1 MKKRIKFHTLV
12 FAAVALLLSITL
24 VGRGGNQPPDPA
36 QEAVAG
42 FDNDTNG
49 FVDPGTH
56 AEDQEVFEE
65 VDEIQKG
72 LGPVYNAQS
81 CRECHQNP
89 RTGGI
94 SQITELRAGHFN
106 HSGNF
111 VDAPGGSLINDRAI
125 EGSVQESVP
134 EGEIIRTFRTSLNTF
149 GDGYVEAI
157 DDNYLLSLP
166 VQQFR
171 DSHGAIFGQIN
182 KVPVVEKPGL
192 LRVGRFGW
200 KDQHASLL
208 SFAGDAYLNEIGI
221 TNPLFTTENSSMG
234 RSIQYL
240 NDQNGIPAIQDPA
253 DPMTGLADID
263 FQARFMRST
272 KVPPRLDLSS
282 DPVALA
288 NAQAGEQ
295 IFNQIG
301 CDICHIPT
309 IRTATPAKLLQSN
322 WIKGLTAD
330 QAAVLGN
337 KIIHPFSDF
346 LLHDVGTGD
355 GIVQNGGQSS
365 AFKLRTPPLWG
376 LHTHDRFMHDGASTS
391 LSDAITRHSGEAYR
405 VVRDF
410 NLLRP
415 SDQKRVLAFL
425 KSL

>member
-1 MKKRIKFHTLV
+1 MKKRIKTHTLV
-12 FAAVALLLSITL
+12 FTAVALLLSITL
-24 VGRGGNQPPDPA
+24 VGRGGNQPTDPA

-42 FDNDTNG
+42 FDNETNG
-49 FVDPGTH
+49 FVDPASH
-56 AEDQEVFEE
+56 ASDLEVFEE

-89 RTGGI
+89 RTGGT
-94 SQITELRAGHFN
+94 SQITELRAGHFD
-106 HSGNF
+106 HKGNF
-111 VDAPGGSLINDRAI
+111 VDAPGGSLINDRSI
-125 EGSVQESVP
+125 EASLQESVP
-134 EGEIIRTFRTSLNTF
+134 ESETVRTFRTSLNTF

-157 DDNYLLSLP
+157 DDSFLLSLP
-166 VQQFR
+166 AQQAKET
-171 DSHGAIFGQIN
+171 HGLISGQVI

-192 LRVGRFGW
+192 FRVGRFGW

-221 TNPLFTTENSSMG
+221 TSPLFLTENTSMG
-234 RSIQYL
+234 RSVQFL
-240 NDQNGIPAIQDPA
+240 NDLNGVPAVQDPA
-253 DPMTGLADID
+253 DPDTGLADID
-263 FQARFMRST
+263 FQARFMRAT

-282 DPVALA
+282 DPKAFA
-288 NAQAGEQ
+288 DAQAGQQ
-295 IFNQIG
+295 IFNEIG
-301 CDICHIPT
+301 CNICHVST
-309 IRTATPAKLLQSN
+309 IKTATPTKLMQSN

-346 LLHDVGTGD
+346 LLHDVGSGD
-355 GIVQNGGQSS
+355 GIVQNGGQST
-365 AFKLRTPPLWG
+365 AYKLRTPPLWG

-391 LSDAITRHSGEAYR
+391 LLDAIGRHSGEAYR

-410 NLLRP
+410 NSLRP
-415 SDQKRVLAFL
+415 AEQRRLLAFL